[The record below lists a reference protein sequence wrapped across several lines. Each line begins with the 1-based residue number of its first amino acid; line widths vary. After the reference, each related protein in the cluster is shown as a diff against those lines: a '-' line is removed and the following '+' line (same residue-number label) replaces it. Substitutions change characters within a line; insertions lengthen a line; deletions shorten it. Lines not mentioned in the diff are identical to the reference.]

1 MQAPLVSFREHV
13 PGKSIKKHTA
23 KVKFFFVKIKA

>member
-1 MQAPLVSFREHV
+1 MKAPLVSFREHV

-23 KVKFFFVKIKA
+23 KVKFFVKVKE